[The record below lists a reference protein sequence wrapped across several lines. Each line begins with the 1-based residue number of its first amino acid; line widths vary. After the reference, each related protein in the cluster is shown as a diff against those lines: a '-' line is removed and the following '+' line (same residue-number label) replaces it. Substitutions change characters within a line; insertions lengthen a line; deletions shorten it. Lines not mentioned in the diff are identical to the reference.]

1 MGQHLEPQLK
11 QIVMKTKFSK
21 VLGSSLIITLIFI
34 LGCFQKE
41 NQPTSENE
49 HISLSRLEK
58 EIESKLREFEKNLKN
73 GDSIA
78 LGKMYLADAVIMPS
92 LVGTERIVKNFGSM
106 IRDSITGSNFK
117 TTGLWGNDALLV
129 EEGTGVWSHANGQV
143 VGRGKYL
150 VVWKKE
156 DGEWKILRDSWY
168 PEKKK

>member
-1 MGQHLEPQLK
+1 
-11 QIVMKTKFSK
+11 MKTKFSK

-34 LGCFQKE
+34 LGCVQKE

-49 HISLSRLEK
+49 HITLSRLEK

-78 LGKMYLADAVIMPS
+78 LGNMYLADAVIMPS

>member
-1 MGQHLEPQLK
+1 
-11 QIVMKTKFSK
+11 MKTKFPK
-21 VLGSSLIITLIFI
+21 VLCSSLLITLIFI
-34 LGCFQKE
+34 LGCVQKE

-49 HISLSRLEK
+49 HVTLSGLQK

-78 LGKMYLADAVIMPS
+78 LGNMYLADAVIMPS
-92 LVGTERIVKNFGSM
+92 LVGTEQIVKNFGSM

-156 DGEWKILRDSWY
+156 DGDWKILRDSWY

>member
-1 MGQHLEPQLK
+1 
-11 QIVMKTKFSK
+11 MKTKFSK
-21 VLGSSLIITLIFI
+21 VLGSSLLITLIFI
-34 LGCFQKE
+34 LGCVQKE

-49 HISLSRLEK
+49 HVTLSRLEK

-78 LGKMYLADAVIMPS
+78 LGNMYLVDAVIMPS

>member
-1 MGQHLEPQLK
+1 
-11 QIVMKTKFSK
+11 MKTKFSK
-21 VLGSSLIITLIFI
+21 VLRSSLLITLIFI
-34 LGCFQKE
+34 LGCVQKE

-49 HISLSRLEK
+49 HITLSRLEK

-78 LGKMYLADAVIMPS
+78 LGNMYLTDAVIMPS
-92 LVGTERIVKNFGSM
+92 LVGTERILKNFGSM
-106 IRDSITGSNFK
+106 IRDSITGSSFK

>member
-1 MGQHLEPQLK
+1 
-11 QIVMKTKFSK
+11 MKTKFSK
-21 VLGSSLIITLIFI
+21 VLGSSLLITLIFI
-34 LGCFQKE
+34 LGCVQKE

-49 HISLSRLEK
+49 HVTLSRLEK

-78 LGKMYLADAVIMPS
+78 LGNMYLADAVIMPS

>member
-21 VLGSSLIITLIFI
+21 VLGSSLLITLIFI
-34 LGCFQKE
+34 LGCVQKD
-41 NQPTSENE
+41 NQPTSQNE
-49 HISLSRLEK
+49 HVSLSRLEK

-78 LGKMYLADAVIMPS
+78 LGNMYLADAVIMPS